1 MIIVYTGNGKGK
13 TSSAFGVALRA
24 RGYNKKV
31 HIIQF
36 GKTKNTGE
44 YKAAKKLGIDIK
56 TFGRKEW
63 IDCNNPKQEHIRL
76 AQEAVKYAV
85 EVINKKPF
93 LVILDEINIALHCKL
108 ISKQEVL
115 NLIKLANNKHVHLI
129 LTGRYAKPYVKREAD
144 LVTEMKEVKHPFRK
158 GIPAVRG
165 LDW

>member
-1 MIIVYTGNGKGK
+1 MKMIIVYTGNGKGK

-63 IDCNNPKQEHIRL
+63 I
-76 AQEAVKYAV
+76 
-85 EVINKKPF
+85 
-93 LVILDEINIALHCKL
+93 
-108 ISKQEVL
+108 
-115 NLIKLANNKHVHLI
+115 
-129 LTGRYAKPYVKREAD
+129 
-144 LVTEMKEVKHPFRK
+144 
-158 GIPAVRG
+158 
-165 LDW
+165 